1 MTIKSILVPLD
12 GSDESFAV
20 LDTALVIANRFEA
33 RIKAIHVRPI
43 SAESLPFQFDPL
55 PAKLKKSVIQETEKQ
70 SKENARQIRNQ
81 FVVFCK
87 NHKIKIGDSLGDEG
101 VGAIWHDEMGDT
113 VEVLVRHGRLC
124 DVIATF
130 RPRKS
135 NARLRRSPAGANLE
149 ALMLR
154 AGRPILMVP
163 PRWAAH
169 KVGHAAIAWNESL
182 EVSRAL
188 AMTMPW
194 LVQMDQVTVI
204 VSKKRKGSVPDLRDY
219 LSLHG
224 VKSKVKYL
232 PAKAKS
238 VGEAILDCCTENGV
252 EFLVVGGFSRTR
264 SRQLLFGGVTHHLL
278 MNSSVITVM
287 VH

>member
-1 MTIKSILVPLD
+1 MTIKLILVPLD
-12 GSDESFAV
+12 GSDESFSV
-20 LDTALVIANRFEA
+20 LDTALVVANRFEA
-33 RIKAIHVRPI
+33 RIKAIHVKPI

-55 PAKLKKSVIQETEKQ
+55 PAELKKSVIKETERK

-81 FVVFCK
+81 FVAFCK
-87 NHKIKIGDSLGDEG
+87 NHKIKIGDSLSDAG
-101 VGAIWHDEMGDT
+101 VRAVWHEEVGDT
-113 VEVLVRHGRLC
+113 VEILARHGKLC

-163 PRWAAH
+163 PKWTAH
-169 KVGHAAIAWNESL
+169 KVGQAAIAWNESL

-194 LVQMDQVTVI
+194 LSQMDQVTI
-204 VSKKRKGSVPDLRDY
+204 IMSRKRKNSAPDLREY
-219 LSLHG
+219 LALHG
-224 VKSKVKYL
+224 VKTKVKYL
-232 PAKAKS
+232 PTKFKS
-238 VGEAILDCCTENGV
+238 VGAAILDCCSENNV
-252 EFLVVGGFSRTR
+252 EFLVVGGFSHTR
-264 SRQLLFGGVTHHLL
+264 ARQLLFGGVTQYLL
-278 MNSSVITVM
+278 KNSNVITVM

>member
-20 LDTALVIANRFEA
+20 LDTALVVANRFDA
-33 RIKAIHVRPI
+33 KIKAIHVRPI

-55 PAKLKKSVIQETEKQ
+55 PAKLKKSVIEETDKQ
-70 SKENARQIRNQ
+70 SKETARQIRNQ

-87 NHKIKIGDSLGDEG
+87 NHNLKIGNSLNDDD
-101 VGAIWHDEMGDT
+101 VGAVWDEEVGDT
-113 VEVLVRHGRLC
+113 VEVLVHHGRLC

-130 RPRKS
+130 RPHKS
-135 NARLRRSPAGANLE
+135 SARLRRSPAGANLE

-163 PRWAAH
+163 PKWTAH
-169 KVGHAAIAWNESL
+169 KVSHAAIAWNESL

-194 LVQMDQVTVI
+194 LSQMDQVTII
-204 VSKKRKGSVPDLRDY
+204 VSRKRKDRVPDLREY

-224 VKSKVKYL
+224 VKTNVKYL
-232 PAKAKS
+232 LTKS
-238 VGEAILDCCTENGV
+238 KSAGMAILDCCAENNV
-252 EFLVVGGFSRTR
+252 EFLVVGGFSHTR
-264 SRQLLFGGVTHHLL
+264 SRQLLFGGVTQHLL
-278 MNSSVITVM
+278 KHSSVITVM